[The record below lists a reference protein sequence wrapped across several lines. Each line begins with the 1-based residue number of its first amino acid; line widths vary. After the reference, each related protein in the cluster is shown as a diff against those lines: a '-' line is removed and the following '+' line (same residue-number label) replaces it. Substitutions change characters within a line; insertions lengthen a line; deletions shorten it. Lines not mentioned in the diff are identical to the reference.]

1 MTSMAS
7 TTDKRKCIQRELR
20 MRRAV
25 YHSRIERGSMTQEE
39 ADREIKLMEEI
50 LADYRAKESDELG
63 QKELKL

>member
-7 TTDKRKCIQRELR
+7 IVDKRRCIQRELR

-25 YHSRIERGSMTQEE
+25 YSSRVERGSMTQEE

-50 LADYRAKESDELG
+50 LADYRAKEREELG

>member
-7 TTDKRKCIQRELR
+7 ATDKRKCIQRELR
-20 MRRAV
+20 MRRTV
-25 YHSRIERGSMTQEE
+25 YSSRVQRGAMTQEE

-50 LADYRAKESDELG
+50 LADYQAKERDELG